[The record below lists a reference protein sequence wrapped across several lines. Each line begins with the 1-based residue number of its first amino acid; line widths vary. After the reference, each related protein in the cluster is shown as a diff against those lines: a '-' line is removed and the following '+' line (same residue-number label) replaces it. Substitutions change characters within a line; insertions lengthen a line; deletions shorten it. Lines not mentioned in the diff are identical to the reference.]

1 MNLAPS
7 DWDSQ
12 RTFLAVMRE
21 GSLSAAA
28 RSLNVSQPTTRRHI
42 ESLEQSLGQKLF
54 IRTPSGLIPTETA
67 QVLLPHVVEMA
78 AAAEAFVRAASA
90 DIGSA
95 KGTVRIATS
104 ELLGVEILPQ
114 RLEPLRLRYPDLLL
128 ELSLSSKIEGLTRQ
142 EADIAIRTLRPKALP
157 VSAQRAG
164 YCEVGLY
171 ATEDYL
177 TRYGIPHSIGALALH
192 ALIGP
197 DRNLHDIEVFCK
209 QGMDFAPHQYR
220 LRTDSHLAQLAAIRS
235 GLGIGACHEPIA
247 RQSGL
252 VRVLAQEF
260 SYPMEFWVV
269 MHEDLRNI
277 PEVRVVFD
285 HLLNTLRQYLAE

>member
-7 DWDSQ
+7 DWDNQ

-78 AAAEAFVRAASA
+78 AAAEALVRAASA
-90 DIGSA
+90 NIGSA

-114 RLEPLRLRYPDLLL
+114 RLEPLRLHYPDLL
-128 ELSLSSKIEGLTRQ
+128 SKQQNRRITRPGGRYCNTNLT
-142 EADIAIRTLRPKALP
+142 A
-157 VSAQRAG
+157 
-164 YCEVGLY
+164 
-171 ATEDYL
+171 
-177 TRYGIPHSIGALALH
+177 
-192 ALIGP
+192 
-197 DRNLHDIEVFCK
+197 
-209 QGMDFAPHQYR
+209 
-220 LRTDSHLAQLAAIRS
+220 
-235 GLGIGACHEPIA
+235 
-247 RQSGL
+247 
-252 VRVLAQEF
+252 
-260 SYPMEFWVV
+260 
-269 MHEDLRNI
+269 
-277 PEVRVVFD
+277 
-285 HLLNTLRQYLAE
+285 

>member
-1 MNLAPS
+1 MNLPPA
-7 DWDSQ
+7 DWDNQ
-12 RTFLAVMRE
+12 RTFLAIMRE

-28 RSLNVSQPTTRRHI
+28 RSLNVSQPTARRHI
-42 ESLEQSLGQKLF
+42 ESLEQCLGQKLF
-54 IRTPSGLIPTETA
+54 NRTSTGLIPTETA
-67 QVLLPHVVEMA
+67 RALFPHALEMA
-78 AAAEAFVRAASA
+78 TAADAFVRAACA

-95 KGTVRIATS
+95 KDTVRIATS

-114 RLEPLRLRYPDLLL
+114 RLEPLRLHYPELVL
-128 ELSLSSKIEGLTRQ
+128 ELSLGSKIEGLTCQ
-142 EADIAIRTLRPKALP
+142 EADIAVRTLRPKALP
-157 VSAQRAG
+157 VIAQRAG
-164 YCEVGLY
+164 YCEVGLF
-171 ATEDYL
+171 ATEDYIERHGMPQSL
-177 TRYGIPHSIGALALH
+177 GALAFH

-197 DRNLHDIEVFCK
+197 DRNTHDVQVLRE
-209 QGMDFAPHQYR
+209 QGVDFEPHQYR

-260 SYPMEFWVV
+260 SYPLEFWLV
-269 MHEDLRNI
+269 MHEDLRNTQR
-277 PEVRVVFD
+277 VRVVFD